1 MRQEEICQLELG
13 DLRQEE
19 GVWVFDI
26 HGRGER
32 NVKNL
37 TAVRLVPVH
46 SKLSRIGLLTY
57 AEGMRKADHKRLFP
71 NMARGGADQRFGH
84 NYAKWFTRYRKD
96 VGLYEPGLDFHSF
109 RHSATTFMA
118 QAGIASEV
126 IDRVTGHVTAGETA
140 RYTKQFRIEQLHAAI
155 EAIDPGID
163 LGFLYP

>member
-1 MRQEEICQLELG
+1 M
-13 DLRQEE
+13 
-19 GVWVFDI
+19 FDI

-46 SKLSRIGLLTY
+46 SELIRMGLLAY
-57 AEGMRKADHKRLFP
+57 AEEIRKAGHKRIFP
-71 NMARGGADQRFGH
+71 NMERGGADQRYGH

-118 QAGIASEV
+118 QAGITSEV

-140 RYTKQFRIEQLHAAI
+140 RYTKQFRIEQLRDAI
-155 EAIDPGID
+155 EAIDPAVD
-163 LGFLYP
+163 LSFLYPENSESG